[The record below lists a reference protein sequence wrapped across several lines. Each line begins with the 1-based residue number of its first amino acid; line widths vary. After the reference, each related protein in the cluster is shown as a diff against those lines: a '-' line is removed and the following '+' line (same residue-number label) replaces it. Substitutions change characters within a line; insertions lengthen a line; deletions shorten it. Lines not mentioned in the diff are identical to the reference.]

1 MGMRWIIQPM
11 HPERRALLGA
21 GLMFSSWAA
30 WATASNPEAARLL
43 RAGRTVAV
51 FRHAEAPGTYDP
63 PGMRLGDCST
73 QRNLDDAGRNQAR
86 RLGAWFSAQG
96 LEPLR
101 VRSSP
106 WCRCLDTARGGFGRA
121 EPWSALGSP
130 QGLGDSARAAQLAAL
145 RAALVDLPGRGFEV
159 WVTHNFV
166 IADLAGASTASGEGV
181 VLGPGEGGAVRVLAR
196 LPAA

>member
-1 MGMRWIIQPM
+1 MLSPWP
-11 HPERRALLGA
+11 
-21 GLMFSSWAA
+21 A
-30 WATASNPEAARLL
+30 WADPRHPEAARLL
-43 RAGRTVAV
+43 RAGRAVAV
-51 FRHAEAPGTYDP
+51 FRHAQAPGTYDP
-63 PGMRLGDCST
+63 PGMRLDDCST
-73 QRNLDDAGRNQAR
+73 QRNLDDEGRQQAR
-86 RLGAWFSAQG
+86 RMGAWFTAQG
-96 LEPLR
+96 LDPLR

-130 QGLGDSARAAQLAAL
+130 QDLSDSARAAQLVAL
-145 RAALVDLPGRGFEV
+145 RSALADVPSRGFEV

-166 IADLAGASTASGEGV
+166 IADLAGVATASGEGV

>member
-1 MGMRWIIQPM
+1 
-11 HPERRALLGA
+11 
-21 GLMFSSWAA
+21 MFSSWAA
-30 WATASNPEAARLL
+30 WATASHPEVARLL
-43 RAGRTVAV
+43 RAGRAVAV

-63 PGMRLGDCST
+63 PDMRLGDCST
-73 QRNLDDAGRNQAR
+73 QRNLDDAGRDQAR
-86 RLGAWFSAQG
+86 RMGAWFTAQG
-96 LEPLR
+96 LDPLR

-130 QGLGDSARAAQLAAL
+130 QGLSDSDRAAQWVAL
-145 RAALVDLPGRGFEV
+145 RAALADLPSRGFEV

-166 IADLAGASTASGEGV
+166 IADLAGVSTASAEGV
-181 VLGPGEGGAVRVLAR
+181 VLGPGQGGAVRVLAR